1 MGISFYKARTSG
13 TRNRSVSDFSEI
25 TKSKPEKSLTYYK
38 HRARGRNN
46 RGVITSRHR
55 GGGHK
60 RLYRQIDFKRNKLG
74 IFAKVFS
81 VEYDPNRN
89 ARIALL
95 HYEDGEK
102 RYILHPN
109 GLAVGDKIISNFNV
123 PVQIGNAAPLKNIPL
138 GTEVHNI
145 ELQPGKGGQLARAAG
160 SLAQIVAKEGNY
172 VTLRVPSGEVR
183 LIEKNCWA
191 TIGQVGNIEAS
202 NIIIGKAG
210 RKRWLGKTPKVRGV
224 VMNPC
229 DHAHGG
235 GEGRSPIGRS
245 RPVTPW
251 GRPAL
256 GQKTRKAKRYSNA
269 LVIRSRK
276 SS

>member
-1 MGISFYKARTSG
+1 MGIRFYKARTSG

-109 GLAVGDKIISNFNV
+109 GLSVGDKIISNFNV